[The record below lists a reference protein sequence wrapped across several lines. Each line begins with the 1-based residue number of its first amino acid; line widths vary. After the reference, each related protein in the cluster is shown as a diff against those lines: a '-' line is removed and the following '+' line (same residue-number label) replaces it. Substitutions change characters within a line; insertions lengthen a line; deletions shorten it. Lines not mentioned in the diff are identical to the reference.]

1 MTNITVIYKCAQS
14 VINFIAYVET
24 LTWNMV
30 HWKRINDSR
39 RKLGLSTFL
48 CRSRKFSSSIQTFLC
63 ARAETF
69 SRLRT
74 LPIVDQRHPLHRPR
88 LATLFYTL
96 THKVS
101 LRAVSINL
109 YANKIPVKL
118 REYTSTWSVFDK
130 HVDKNDDVHF
140 TA

>member
-1 MTNITVIYKCAQS
+1 M
-14 VINFIAYVET
+14 
-24 LTWNMV
+24 
-30 HWKRINDSR
+30 
-39 RKLGLSTFL
+39 
-48 CRSRKFSSSIQTFLC
+48 QTFLC
-63 ARAETF
+63 AGAETF
-69 SRLRT
+69 SRLRA
-74 LPIVDQRHPLHRPR
+74 LPIVDQRHPLHR

-118 REYTSTWSVFDK
+118 REYTSTWSVFVDK